1 MNYKILNINRIRE
14 IIIEELTLN
23 TRFKNNW
30 KAFTGKQNF
39 KIKYNFDKINNKEK
53 SMEKKS
59 KRAAGAGFLVYKNTK
74 NGIKFLGLIMTKEKR
89 KNNNAIFDIPKGGM
103 DDSETYVEC
112 AIRECIEETGIT
124 VNRSQI
130 ILPGIEIDNIKI
142 FPVESYEKP
151 IIEPNPHSG
160 IVEHEGFEWVSRDV
174 LIDNCIPWLIPYIS
188 ECMTQIFTDNKG
200 KN

>member
-1 MNYKILNINRIRE
+1 MNYKILNIKHIRE

-23 TRFKNNW
+23 TRFKNGW
-30 KAFTGKQNF
+30 KGFTGKQNF
-39 KIKYNFDKINNKEK
+39 KIKYDFNKFNNKEINV
-53 SMEKKS
+53 KKEI
-59 KRAAGAGFLVYKNTK
+59 KRDSGAGFLVYKNTK
-74 NGIKFLGLIMTKEKR
+74 NGIKFLGLVMTKEKR
-89 KNNNAIFDIPKGGM
+89 KKKNAIFDIPKGGM
-103 DDSETYVEC
+103 DDGETYIEC

-151 IIEPNPHSG
+151 IIEPNPHNG
-160 IVEHEGFEWVSRDV
+160 IVEHDGFEWISHDV
-174 LIDNCIPWLIPYIS
+174 LINNCIPWLIPYIS
-188 ECMTQIFTDNKG
+188 ECITQIFTGNKS